1 MKTQVGVGGLEDI
14 VVVGEGVG
22 GCCSDGFLRL
32 RLGLGLGLRE
42 ESEKRVED

>member
-22 GCCSDGFLRL
+22 DCCWGGFLRL
-32 RLGLGLGLRE
+32 RLGLGLRE